1 MKILGKKM
9 FPTHLKLS
17 SLLTSITLLILRL
30 VAGAE
35 SILNISRI
43 IHEEMFMMIRDDIYH
58 MVNIQGL
65 VVMMTLMNDDSQVL
79 NLIIH
84 NSAWLPITSPFLAY
98 AWHHLSLDQ
107 FWLMMLK
114 KV

>member
-1 MKILGKKM
+1 M

-43 IHEEMFMMIRDDIYH
+43 MHEEMFMMIKDDIYY
-58 MVNIQGL
+58 M
-65 VVMMTLMNDDSQVL
+65 L
-79 NLIIH
+79 NK
-84 NSAWLPITSPFLAY
+84 
-98 AWHHLSLDQ
+98 D
-107 FWLMMLK
+107 
-114 KV
+114 

>member
-43 IHEEMFMMIRDDIYH
+43 MHEEMFMMIRDDIYY
-58 MVNIQGL
+58 M
-65 VVMMTLMNDDSQVL
+65 L
-79 NLIIH
+79 NK
-84 NSAWLPITSPFLAY
+84 
-98 AWHHLSLDQ
+98 D
-107 FWLMMLK
+107 
-114 KV
+114 